1 VLPNGYVWFE
11 GGYGIS
17 VHGIY
22 IITSTN
28 EYRSEMLD
36 LIIQLEY
43 FHGTDVHVING
54 SNVLTCACSGVMV
67 RRAPLVFFDTLL
79 R

>member
-1 VLPNGYVWFE
+1 
-11 GGYGIS
+11 

-67 RRAPLVFFDTLL
+67 RHACILRHIATLAKMH
-79 R
+79 RKAV